1 MLRFPSGEQPFL
13 GKTFV
18 FTGELKG
25 HSRSEGEGLVKK
37 LGAKAS
43 GSVSKLT
50 SYVVAGEAAGSK
62 LKKAKELGV
71 EILNEDEFDKLIKKF
86 K

>member
-1 MLRFPSGEQPFL
+1 M
-13 GKTFV
+13 

-25 HSRSEGEGLVKK
+25 YSRSEGEGIVKK

-50 SYVVAGEAAGSK
+50 TYVVAGEAAGSK

-71 EILNEDEFDKLIKKF
+71 EILTEEEFEKLIKKY